1 MTYISEGILIEK
13 TEIRDREKSY
23 LILSKDF
30 GKMRWF
36 YKESPKS
43 IPCDVGNI
51 IEISIERKWEVNK
64 IKSCRPK
71 QSFRTE
77 NLGFESLHKF
87 LLILAFCKK
96 QLPDGGGDGVIY
108 QELTSLIRLS
118 ENHNPEHV
126 LFLGEARL
134 LSLFQNWPESME
146 NEILIK
152 MRELSA
158 HNSIK
163 ELTKITGIP
172 KELYEITHL
181 YFLQSQAWTNL
192 SM

>member
-1 MTYISEGILIEK
+1 
-13 TEIRDREKSY
+13 
-23 LILSKDF
+23 
-30 GKMRWF
+30 
-36 YKESPKS
+36 
-43 IPCDVGNI
+43 
-51 IEISIERKWEVNK
+51 
-64 IKSCRPK
+64 
-71 QSFRTE
+71 
-77 NLGFESLHKF
+77 
-87 LLILAFCKK
+87 
-96 QLPDGGGDGVIY
+96 
-108 QELTSLIRLS
+108 
-118 ENHNPEHV
+118 

-181 YFLQSQAWTNL
+181 YFLQSQA
-192 SM
+192 

>member
-43 IPCDVGNI
+43 IQCDIGNI
-51 IEISIERKWEVNK
+51 IEIAIERKWEVNK

-77 NLGFESLHKF
+77 NLSFESLHKF

-118 ENHNPEHV
+118 ENQNPEHL

-134 LSLFQNWPESME
+134 LSLFQNWPESIE
-146 NEILIK
+146 HNTLKKI
-152 MRELSA
+152 RELSV
-158 HNSIK
+158 HNNIK
-163 ELTKITGIP
+163 ELANITGIP

-181 YFLQSQAWTNL
+181 YFLQSQVWTNL
-192 SM
+192 SI